1 MFSEELIVKLKP
13 LLNEELNEIL
23 VYYEKKLKNM
33 RNGNHKDLFDVDD
46 EPHFPLANITDQN
59 NLKCNRKYEN
69 KEKNIFNTKDS
80 NNYLKNYETNPVFYK
95 PSEKKEPP
103 MTSTRFTFGDEKEN
117 EVGPSALG
125 LEGKIRRERE
135 EM

>member
-1 MFSEELIVKLKP
+1 
-13 LLNEELNEIL
+13 
-23 VYYEKKLKNM
+23 
-33 RNGNHKDLFDVDD
+33 
-46 EPHFPLANITDQN
+46 
-59 NLKCNRKYEN
+59 
-69 KEKNIFNTKDS
+69 
-80 NNYLKNYETNPVFYK
+80 
-95 PSEKKEPP
+95 